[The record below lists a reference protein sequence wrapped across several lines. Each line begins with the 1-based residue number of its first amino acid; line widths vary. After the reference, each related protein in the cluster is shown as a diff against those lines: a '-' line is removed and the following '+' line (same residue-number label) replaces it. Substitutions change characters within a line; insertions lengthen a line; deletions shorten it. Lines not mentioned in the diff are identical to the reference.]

1 MLCIH
6 VQEQQTMFVSPTIL
20 LDYQTPS
27 PMLQD
32 DALKIFQAREPRSL
46 KEKQTKNKNQQAQ
59 KASG

>member
-1 MLCIH
+1 
-6 VQEQQTMFVSPTIL
+6 MFVSPTIL

-59 KASG
+59 MASG